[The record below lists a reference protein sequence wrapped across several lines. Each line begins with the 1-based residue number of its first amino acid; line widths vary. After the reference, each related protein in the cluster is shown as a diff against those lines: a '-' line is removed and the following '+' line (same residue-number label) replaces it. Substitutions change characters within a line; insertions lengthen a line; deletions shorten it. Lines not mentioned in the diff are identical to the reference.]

1 MVTKTKRLFAASFPL
16 GKGNRSGCER
26 GRWWPSFFFLRHFA
40 QKQHKTFKSD
50 SKCKIK
56 LFEEFENNDSNMFS
70 RRAALSALPLCA
82 RSSLAPVSNKK
93 GQMFVD
99 LFESSHFGFSKT
111 SEIWNCIFRR
121 CSKTTI
127 LTCPLYVRPSLP
139 FRWVLWTHLRLFPNK
154 NDQILHL
161 VKLMSHFG
169 FSKTSASCILKI

>member
-1 MVTKTKRLFAASFPL
+1 MKTNCTESGYNASSQVREKTLEQRQRACLRPVSLSFPL

-50 SKCKIK
+50 SKCKIT
-56 LFEEFENNDSNMFS
+56 LFEEFENNDSNVFS

-111 SEIWNCIFRR
+111 SEIWIKIQNCIFGD
-121 CSKTTI
+121 
-127 LTCPLYVRPSLP
+127 VRKQR
-139 FRWVLWTHLRLFPNK
+139 F
-154 NDQILHL
+154 
-161 VKLMSHFG
+161 
-169 FSKTSASCILKI
+169 